1 MEMPRLRIRQLF
13 FLSLYGFALSMAAGI
28 LDPPVYTA
36 KINRLVTNA
45 SWRNTVLG
53 LITFAG
59 LMVAAL
65 SQPVWGAISD
75 STRSR
80 WGRRLPF
87 LVGGSLAILILFL
100 FLALVNDL
108 WLLLFLVLAIQLAAN
123 AVQGAYQG
131 LIPDRVP
138 SSQLGA
144 AAGAKS
150 LTEASAAI
158 LGPLVAGLVLGL
170 SRWPLTQRILVAI
183 GILQGIFALVT
194 GVTVWRMRSN
204 VSAWTSGAETLAG
217 GQSLRDAVRDT
228 FRIDWQ
234 AHPDLLWWLLNR
246 FLFWCGLLILR
257 TFLINYMEQVIGL
270 SAADSQRVTG
280 ELGAALGGF
289 ILVLVLPSGYLS
301 DRVGRRPLLTLAGIV
316 AAIGAGILLTA
327 RSIPLLFVAGL
338 VVGVGGALFLA
349 SSWAMATDLVPQE
362 SAARYLGIANLAT
375 AGGSAA
381 GRLAGPLIDALNRAF
396 GTTSLG
402 YIAAYALSGLVFVL
416 SSWAIRHSS
425 QR

>member
-1 MEMPRLRIRQLF
+1 MEMPRLPTRQLF

-36 KINRLVTNA
+36 KINQMVTNTG
-45 SWRNTVLG
+45 SRNTVLG

-59 LMVAAL
+59 LLVAAV

-75 STRSR
+75 ATSSH

-87 LVGGSLAILILFL
+87 LVGGSLATLIFFL
-100 FLALVNDL
+100 FLALVGNL
-108 WLLLFLVLAIQLAAN
+108 WLLLLLVLAIQLAAN

-138 SSQLGA
+138 STQMGA

-150 LTEASAAI
+150 LVEASAAV
-158 LGPLVAGLVLGL
+158 LAPLAAGLVLGF
-170 SRWPLTQRILVAI
+170 SQWPLTQRILVVIA
-183 GILQGIFALVT
+183 ILQTIFLLVT
-194 GVTVWRMRSN
+194 GVTVWRLRSN
-204 VSAWTSGAETLAG
+204 VSLCVSDATARTVGPR
-217 GQSLRDAVRDT
+217 LRDIVRDT

-234 AHPDLLWWLLNR
+234 AYPDLPWWLLNR
-246 FLFWCGLLILR
+246 SLFWCGLLILR

-270 SAADSQRVTG
+270 SAADAQRVTG

-289 ILVLVLPSGYLS
+289 ILLLVLPSGYLS
-301 DRVGRRPLLTLAGIV
+301 DRVGRRPLLTLAGVV
-316 AAIGAGILLTA
+316 AAIGAGILLVA

-338 VVGVGGALFLA
+338 VVGAGGALFLA
-349 SSWAMATDLVPQE
+349 SSWALATDLVPQQ

-381 GRLAGPLIDALNRAF
+381 GRLAGPVIDGLNGAF
-396 GTTSLG
+396 NSTSLG
-402 YIAAYALSGLVFVL
+402 YIVAYALSGLVFLL
-416 SSWAIRHSS
+416 SSWAIRRVS
-425 QR
+425 RK